1 MAKLK
6 LEITEQH
13 VSLVRYANLQQY
25 YNRLNNIH
33 TEDSKLSEVYKDNM
47 DVIYEE
53 FGLILFGRPEGEFDP
68 HNSEEPD
75 WSESQKKQM
84 DKLFDELST
93 AIDIFR
99 SKGELELGLYTTKH
113 YDINWKLSKK

>member
-13 VSLVRYANLQQY
+13 VSLVRYVNLQQY
-25 YNRLNNIH
+25 Y
-33 TEDSKLSEVYKDNM
+33 KDLM
-47 DVIYEE
+47 SPYDTIKEQVYEE
-53 FGLILFGRPEGEFDP
+53 FGLILFGRPQGDFDP
-68 HNSEEPD
+68 HGSEEPD

-93 AIDIFR
+93 AVDIFR
-99 SKGELELGLYTTKH
+99 SKGDLELGLYTTKH